1 MLHGVG
7 KTVFSLKK
15 KKEVCAKAFEG
26 MLPMW
31 TRAPPPSPCPTSHTM
46 LCSLNPQ
53 SKLPIYAEEKRTVIF
68 FWGGAGGL
76 SFEDCK
82 PESTRLGLHSWANHN
97 RETKPRLGPR
107 IQREKSQVFT
117 QFTKHKATSAVKSG
131 LRQIKQ
137 LKKINVLKP
146 WGTTSSKMA
155 LHWGN
160 YLITI
165 NNSKSIHTNCFPWKS
180 LEDSSAF
187 SNYWFFW

>member
-1 MLHGVG
+1 MP
-7 KTVFSLKK
+7 KPLKGCCRC
-15 KKEVCAKAFEG
+15 EQEHHPLLLV
-26 MLPMW
+26 
-31 TRAPPPSPCPTSHTM
+31 PPATPCSAAWALSQSCPSM
-46 LCSLNPQ
+46 Q
-53 SKLPIYAEEKRTVIF
+53 KRRELWF

-117 QFTKHKATSAVKSG
+117 QFTKHKAMSAVKSG

-137 LKKINVLKP
+137 FKRINVLKP